1 MIDQITNCMTT
12 IIRSEDIVERIAA
25 RNSIIYI
32 FSERF
37 LCNDDKAFRTR
48 NKLMDLIKKA
58 AETKNPVLR
67 SLRMIRASK
76 KLTRFTKCDIS
87 VKGELDA
94 VQSTIYKR
102 REHI

>member
-1 MIDQITNCMTT
+1 MNNNYVTEIVDQITKCMTT

-32 FSERF
+32 FSEYF
-37 LCNDDKAFRTR
+37 LCNDDKAFCTR
-48 NKLMDLIKKA
+48 NKLMVLLEKA

-67 SLRMIRASK
+67 SLRMIMASK

-87 VKGELDA
+87 VKWRKPE
-94 VQSTIYKR
+94 
-102 REHI
+102 